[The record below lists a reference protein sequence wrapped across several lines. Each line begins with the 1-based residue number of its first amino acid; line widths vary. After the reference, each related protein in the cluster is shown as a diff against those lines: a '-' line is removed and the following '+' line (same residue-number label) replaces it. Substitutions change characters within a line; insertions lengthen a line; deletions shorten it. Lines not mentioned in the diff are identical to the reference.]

1 MRYLTKE
8 WYELCQQTHF
18 HFGLRVHNGAYE
30 FDENL
35 FLRLYKRK
43 EKAHVKQER
52 ELYNLDPR
60 YMLEHDG
67 QVLTRVDKAFG
78 EEEVTEEDQI
88 VFHMQPEQRAHIE
101 KLIAEY
107 DVRPPF
113 DEKKCKEEY
122 KESMES
128 SFQYKAEHLPQ
139 EIVEQIADIRV
150 FTLGYCTREILQQL
164 KKQSAH
170 NWRRVEHTSK
180 EFREVMMA
188 QNIPDEIH
196 SRVQYHDCTV
206 TELLTMDEVVIRFD
220 TRGGFTNIN
229 KLTLVAPEIIKQ
241 EGDIVGSYWLYQEL
255 YRIDNGY
262 ELHVLFGGEN
272 MPELIVRCA
281 DILVEEEY
289 G

>member
-1 MRYLTKE
+1 
-8 WYELCQQTHF
+8 
-18 HFGLRVHNGAYE
+18 
-30 FDENL
+30 
-35 FLRLYKRK
+35 
-43 EKAHVKQER
+43 
-52 ELYNLDPR
+52 
-60 YMLEHDG
+60 MLEHDG

-241 EGDIVGSYWLYQEL
+241 EGEIVGSYWLYQEL

-262 ELHVLFGGEN
+262 ELHVLFDGEN

-281 DILVEEEY
+281 DILAEEEE
-289 G
+289 